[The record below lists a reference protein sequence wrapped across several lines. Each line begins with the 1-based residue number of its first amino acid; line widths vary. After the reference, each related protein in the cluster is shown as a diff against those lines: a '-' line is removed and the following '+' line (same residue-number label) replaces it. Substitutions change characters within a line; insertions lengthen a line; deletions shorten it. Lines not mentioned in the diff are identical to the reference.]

1 MRPNH
6 RASVIQGRFTIGR
19 PQFHTARLGAPH
31 TGTIQPVAHGNAF
44 QVPSS
49 VNLSSPGGGRPLPQA
64 VRQKMES
71 VFNTDFSDVR
81 VHVGP
86 QAQQIGAI
94 AFTLGSNLYFA
105 PGQYNPMSSHGQR
118 LIGHELTHVM
128 QQRAG
133 RVRNPFG
140 SGVAVV
146 QDPGMEAEADRMGMR
161 AAMAPMPSLQAK
173 MDGNTAQPKP
183 AVHTPPGHTSVV
195 NAKLA
200 YSVHEPTPGYSD
212 GSRQITVTA
221 PGSSNPVGSVNIWAR
236 KSGKMM
242 ITDLSVSPDHRRQGV
257 GTMLMQTALRIAE
270 SGKERWET
278 NVVADGHSESAE
290 RGFNVSHTLAR
301 CVSGRFAPAFACR
314 QLDIEPLVLEAVAQ
328 CDGHRLVI
336 LDDQHLGHRTPLS
349 TF

>member
-6 RASVIQGRFTIGR
+6 RAIVIQGRFTIGR
-19 PQFHTARLGAPH
+19 PQFYTAGRAAP
-31 TGTIQPVAHGNAF
+31 GSGIIQPVARGNAF

-49 VNLSSPGGGRPLPQA
+49 VNLSSPGSGRPLPQA

-105 PGQYNPMSSHGQR
+105 PGQYNPMSSNGQR
-118 LIGHELTHVM
+118 LLGHELTHVM

-161 AAMAPMPSLQAK
+161 AAMAPMNPVQAK
-173 MDGNTAQPKP
+173 TTGGAVQPKTGFQRS
-183 AVHTPPGHTSVV
+183 AQNVGLS
-195 NAKLA
+195 
-200 YSVHEPTPGYSD
+200 
-212 GSRQITVTA
+212 SR
-221 PGSSNPVGSVNIWAR
+221 G
-236 KSGKMM
+236 
-242 ITDLSVSPDHRRQGV
+242 
-257 GTMLMQTALRIAE
+257 
-270 SGKERWET
+270 
-278 NVVADGHSESAE
+278 
-290 RGFNVSHTLAR
+290 
-301 CVSGRFAPAFACR
+301 
-314 QLDIEPLVLEAVAQ
+314 
-328 CDGHRLVI
+328 
-336 LDDQHLGHRTPLS
+336 TPLMERTLGGAS
-349 TF
+349 PKQNGS